1 MRILKKEEAS
11 GERVYE
17 CGDGKTNA
25 VSLTI
30 SNNENGEQ
38 EFYLG
43 NYKLNDSYKV
53 IGDADAGYRVEN
65 ADGTSVKLEIEDQN
79 YNIVGGDAIKLT
91 TVKLPGE
98 TVYFVNGKMASVE
111 FGPAGLVIQKIDGKG
126 VSLIAGNKQVTLDE
140 MVSSL
145 SLATRVIRRLLILLH
160 LQLEKSCQNWKQVP
174 VRQRR
179 TKRKKKSLWQMPMK
193 A

>member
-1 MRILKKEEAS
+1 MQ
-11 GERVYE
+11 G
-17 CGDGKTNA
+17 
-25 VSLTI
+25 
-30 SNNENGEQ
+30 
-38 EFYLG
+38 
-43 NYKLNDSYKV
+43 
-53 IGDADAGYRVEN
+53 
-65 ADGTSVKLEIEDQN
+65 IEWR
-79 YNIVGGDAIKLT
+79 IKLT

-160 LQLEKSCQNWKQVP
+160 LQPEKSQCGKGEQKGK
-174 VRQRR
+174 RR
-179 TKRKKKSLWQMPMK
+179 VSGRCR
-193 A
+193 

>member
-65 ADGTSVKLEIEDQN
+65 KTDN
-79 YNIVGGDAIKLT
+79 
-91 TVKLPGE
+91 
-98 TVYFVNGKMASVE
+98 
-111 FGPAGLVIQKIDGKG
+111 
-126 VSLIAGNKQVTLDE
+126 
-140 MVSSL
+140 
-145 SLATRVIRRLLILLH
+145 
-160 LQLEKSCQNWKQVP
+160 C
-174 VRQRR
+174 
-179 TKRKKKSLWQMPMK
+179 
-193 A
+193 

>member
-98 TVYFVNGKMASVE
+98 TVYFVNGKMASV
-111 FGPAGLVIQKIDGKG
+111 G

-160 LQLEKSCQNWKQVP
+160 LQPEKSCQNWKQVP